1 MRLHFLTGFGWMQ
14 ALMVFTCS
22 LTCVFLNDEIMGV
35 GLVAVDIACE
45 FSLSNKQL
53 SLLSIAAFVGLILT
67 SHYSGYLT
75 DKIGRRK
82 IMLYSMVLAMV
93 SSIISILM
101 PSFYYFLFWR
111 FMTGLLISGVSVN
124 NITYISEFTK
134 VKLQSVVVNIM
145 CFAFAFGAIYVPVV
159 AHFLSPLNRILFSW
173 GNFHLRAWRL
183 NMLLNSTPGFLAIIL
198 MWMLPE
204 TAKFLISVGKMDRA
218 YETLNRLCLK
228 NRGKDLA
235 SLGITGVFQADLPES
250 TDKRKFCES
259 LWYDTVPLLKPPYL
273 KNFLICTVILSG
285 YFFVGNG
292 ITLWFMKL
300 RQNMSDSNMII
311 CDMIKYT
318 KTSHSTSI
326 CPHKTSNFIDGI
338 VLGCAFLGCCI
349 LISLLLICVRNSYI
363 QFSYTI
369 IATICGFSLNFLK
382 LQVPILIVMVLFSSL
397 LASSIP
403 LISSVL
409 CAVVPTHLRGMAINM
424 SYMFARLSVVIASA
438 LIGNWMVPYCLVTF
452 NIFVVFALVV
462 TFFTFLLPKI

>member
-1 MRLHFLTGFGWMQ
+1 MVVADVDDVLDEIGFGCMQ

-45 FSLSNKQL
+45 FSLSNNQL
-53 SLLSIAAFVGLILT
+53 SLLSIAAFAGLILT

-75 DKIGRRK
+75 DKIGRRT

-101 PSFYYFLFWR
+101 PSFYFFLFWR

-159 AHFLSPLNRILFSW
+159 SHFLSPLNRILFSW
-173 GNFHLRAWRL
+173 
-183 NMLLNSTPGFLAIIL
+183 AIAL
-198 MWMLPE
+198 MWILPE
-204 TAKFLISVGKMDRA
+204 TAKFLLSVGKVDRA
-218 YETLNRLCLK
+218 YETLDRLCLK

-250 TDKRKFCES
+250 TVKRNFCES
-259 LWYDTVPLLKPPYL
+259 LWYDTVPLFKRPYL
-273 KNFLICTVILSG
+273 KNFLICTIILSG

-300 RQNMSDSNMII
+300 RHNMSDSNMII

-318 KTSHSTSI
+318 KTSHSTSK
-326 CPHKTSNFIDGI
+326 CSHDASNFIDGI
-338 VLGCAFLGCCI
+338 ILGCAFLGCCI
-349 LISLLLICVRNSYI
+349 LISLLLIWVRNSYI
-363 QFSYTI
+363 QLLYAM
-369 IATICGFSLNFLK
+369 IATVCGFSLNFLK
-382 LQVPILIVMVLFSSL
+382 LHVPILIAMVMFSSL

-438 LIGNWMVPYCLVTF
+438 IIGNWMVPFCLVTF
-452 NIFVVFALVV
+452 NIFVIFALVV
-462 TFFTFLLPKI
+462 AILTFFLPQI